1 MNLTGQKILAP
12 FFLALF
18 LLAGFLSPVRAETVV
33 EDVPA
38 RVFSEAS
45 SIDLERPFWLA
56 FRIYPKPGQYVPY
69 VDLETGDR
77 GLVAD
82 FALPPGFEKGEILQ
96 STPSLL
102 FEGELYGY
110 DQPFWVLQE
119 IIPGHDAEFQETY
132 VFPGQ
137 ASWVECFE
145 TECLDYEKEAS
156 LELPYGPGHPSI
168 KTRKIFEAARETL
181 PKQMRW
187 PAKFSAGGGRF
198 RLMIY
203 VGDEELGLEN
213 AVVLLSQG
221 KTANILNDALQGQN
235 LNGAVTIEGRPV
247 AYLPRPN
254 LSAILLV
261 PGTPDQG
268 YILEVKNEFET
279 RQSLSLSAP
288 GFSGITIWLAIGLAF
303 LGGLILNLMPCVFPV
318 LTLKVFGLVKAGTIS
333 PRAMKID
340 GLAYTLG
347 ILMTF
352 VFVALL
358 LLTFRE
364 AGEQVGWG
372 FQLQSPYFVTVLGLL
387 LLVVTLNFAGLFEF
401 RLPFSV
407 ATGPAAEGP
416 LGSLYTGMLAT
427 VVATPCTAPFMA
439 PALGFALTLSTM
451 EALWVFISLGLG
463 LAAPYL
469 VVSFIPKIQKL
480 FPKPGPWMETL
491 KKILAVPL
499 FLTVVWLVWVLYTQV
514 GENGVGVFIFL
525 AALTSGLILL
535 WKKTQTMARAGRL
548 ATLSAMLVGA
558 TAAVYLTLPILAE
571 VKQKAHPEGGDV
583 VFWSDQEVWN
593 LRLQGKGVFVNYTAT
608 WCLTCLVNEKLVFEQ
623 EKFQRFLAENDIVYM
638 VADWTNY
645 DEEIA
650 ISLEK
655 LGRSALPVYI
665 FYPNGGP
672 TYEPVLLPEILT
684 LEMALEIIS
693 ANKS

>member
-1 MNLTGQKILAP
+1 MNLTGQK
-12 FFLALF
+12 FLALL
-18 LLAGFLSPVRAETVV
+18 LLAVVFLAGVFSPARAQFVV
-33 EDVPA
+33 EDEPA
-38 RVFSEAS
+38 EVFTEAS

-56 FRIYPKPGQYVPY
+56 FRIYPKPRQFVPY
-69 VDLETGDR
+69 VDQETGDR
-77 GLVAD
+77 GLIVD

-119 IIPGHDAEFQETY
+119 IIPGHQAEFQETY

-137 ASWVECFE
+137 ASWVECDGS
-145 TECLDYEKEAS
+145 ECFDYEKEAS
-156 LELPYGPGHPSI
+156 VELPYGPGHPSI
-168 KTRKIFEAARETL
+168 KTRKIFEEARQTL
-181 PKQMRW
+181 PRQMRW
-187 PAKFSAGGGRF
+187 PVRFSAGGGRF
-198 RLMIY
+198 KLTIY
-203 VGDEELGLEN
+203 TEGETSGLEN
-213 AVVLLSQG
+213 AVILLSQG
-221 KTANILNDALQGQN
+221 KTANILNDALQGKKS
-235 LNGAVTIEGRPV
+235 NGVVTIEGRPV

-254 LSAILLV
+254 LSAILLA
-261 PGTPDQG
+261 PGDPAQG

-318 LTLKVFGLVKAGTIS
+318 LTLKVFGLVKAGTVS

-352 VFVALL
+352 IFVALL

-407 ATGPAAEGP
+407 STGPAANGP
-416 LGSLYTGMLAT
+416 LGSFYTGMLAT

-439 PALGFALTLSTM
+439 PALGFALTLSTF

-469 VVSFIPKIQKL
+469 LVSFIPRIQKL

-499 FLTVVWLVWVLYTQV
+499 LLTVGWLVWVLYTQV
-514 GENGVGVFIFL
+514 GINGVGLFIAY
-525 AALTSGLILL
+525 AALTTGLLL
-535 WKKTQTMARAGRL
+535 AWKKTAGLARTGRL
-548 ATLSAMLVGA
+548 VTLSSIFIGA
-558 TAAVYLTLPILAE
+558 AALIYFTLPVLEE
-571 VKQKAHPEGGDV
+571 VKEKAHPEGADV
-583 VFWSDQEVWN
+583 VVWSDAEVWN

-608 WCLTCLVNEKLVFEQ
+608 WCLTCLVNEKLVFNQ

-638 VADWTNY
+638 EADWTNY

-650 ISLEK
+650 LSLEK
-655 LGRSALPVYI
+655 LGRSALPVYV

-672 TYEPVLLPEILT
+672 TNDPVLLPEILT
-684 LEMALEIIS
+684 LEIALEIIS